1 MTNPFDRARLPVD
14 KCKKMWYLNDKE
26 EKKEVEIMAE
36 AMFAK
41 AGRGYDRGQVDAF
54 LLELNRTHAEK
65 EAAWE
70 DQKRELETALAEA
83 KEALR
88 KSEERC
94 AEQEKTL
101 RDALEAKERECETLQ
116 ASIGQRML
124 SADAR
129 AEEILAN
136 AERRAD
142 DLQEKAR
149 RRAEAETARI
159 IAETRA
165 KCAVIGQAADVFA
178 KRIGTISADLRRT
191 ENAINDAAEDLRR
204 KALGNV

>member
-1 MTNPFDRARLPVD
+1 
-14 KCKKMWYLNDKE
+14 
-26 EKKEVEIMAE
+26 MAE

-83 KEALR
+83 KEAL
-88 KSEERC
+88 KASEERC

-129 AEEILAN
+129 AEEIIAD
-136 AERRAD
+136 AERKSAAI
-142 DLQEKAR
+142 QEKAR

-159 IAETRA
+159 IAETRV
-165 KCAVIGQAADVFA
+165 KCAVIGQAADAFT
-178 KRIGTISADLRRT
+178 KRIGSLSADLRQT
-191 ENAINDAAEDLRR
+191 EGAINNAMEDLRR
-204 KALGNV
+204 KALGDA